1 MYDWAYFEKQF
12 PALVRALKNARGA
25 GSLGHAH
32 LVVSSNAD
40 YRNDFPVLLAC
51 LAACRNPKED
61 FAPCMEC
68 ENCRKLLQ
76 GIYPDSHTLSPT
88 SKSREILVGKDSEDI
103 DTLRWFEA
111 LFHLSAT
118 GSSPWKIG
126 TIQEADTM
134 NEPAQNAFLK
144 TLEEPPGQCLF
155 VLTTGRMAKL
165 LPTIR
170 SRCQI
175 LHLTDNVCK
184 YDFPRVG
191 DVPEILTALVA
202 AGNGNLVAASDAAN
216 TLIAI
221 ASNLYAGAEHEV
233 NEKWKERLKD
243 AENLESAGIK
253 LLEKRMEG
261 EIGSRYR
268 RSREQYLSLIHSW
281 CALLSLHT
289 SGIPEELLPNRELV
303 PGIRSLAGKVTPE
316 RGEKILDYAMEL
328 LGAMRTNVNDELA
341 LRTFCLKVAMKSQ

>member
-1 MYDWAYFEKQF
+1 MYGWAYFEKQF
-12 PALVRALKNARGA
+12 PALMQALKNARKG
-25 GSLGHAH
+25 GVLGHAH

-40 YRNDFPVLLAC
+40 YRIEFPTLLAC
-51 LAACRNPKED
+51 LAACRDPKED
-61 FAPCMEC
+61 FSPCMEC
-68 ENCRKLLQ
+68 GNCRKLLQ

-88 SKSREILVGKDSEDI
+88 SKSREIVIGKDSEDI

-111 LFHLSAT
+111 LFHLSAS

-134 NEPAQNAFLK
+134 NEAAQNAFLK

-184 YDFPRVG
+184 YDFPRVS
-191 DVPEILTALVA
+191 DVPEILTSLVA
-202 AGNGNLVAASDAAN
+202 AGNGDLVAASDAAN
-216 TLIAI
+216 SLISI
-221 ASNLYAGAEHEV
+221 SSNLYAGAEHEV
-233 NEKWKERLKD
+233 SEKWKDRLAE
-243 AENLESAGIK
+243 AENLESAGLK

-261 EIGSRYR
+261 ETGSRYR
-268 RSREQYLSLIHSW
+268 RSREQYLSLIHTW
-281 CALLSLHT
+281 CALLSLYT
-289 SGIPEELLPNRELV
+289 SGVPEEFLPNRELTA
-303 PGIRSLAGKVTPE
+303 GMKKLAENVTQE
-316 RGEKILDYAMEL
+316 RGEKILDCAMEL
-328 LGAMRTNVNDELA
+328 LSAMRTNVNDELA
-341 LRTFCLKVAMKSQ
+341 LRTFCLKVAMKC